1 MVGVG
6 GLLVMEKVGIND
18 DFMKD
23 VFVGDLGLAPI
34 TNLVNREEPIDGLD
48 WIGLDWMGLALTGGL
63 SEEER
68 RKKERRKKKER
79 KVWLSTAQF
88 VLAPGKC

>member
-68 RKKERRKKKER
+68 VFNTCSYFLINKKIGY
-79 KVWLSTAQF
+79 F
-88 VLAPGKC
+88 H